1 MIVAGFILVYRK
13 QWQKVWIVS
22 FAVTAGIIL
31 LPALYLLLPPRV
43 SVAIEAALDR
53 VAERISPSAAIK
65 RHRSRRWLKS
75 SSGVSG
81 NGSGSDDERTKSSM
95 SAGDIE
101 LRP

>member
-31 LPALYLLLPPRV
+31 LPAVYLLLPPRV
-43 SVAIEAALDR
+43 SIAIEAALDR
-53 VAERISPSAAIK
+53 VAEKISPAAAIK
-65 RHRSRRWLKS
+65 RHKSRRWLKS
-75 SSGVSG
+75 TSGVS
-81 NGSGSDDERTKSSM
+81 GSGSDDERTKSSL

-101 LRP
+101 LKP